1 MPYVSFN
8 PYILNIIRQLQ
19 SRDVETNSYCVLYL
33 WLDMPLMMQVQGEF
47 TESTFASA
55 LSRLKG
61 PVEQKAEMKAFG
73 LVVICNTPSSAFN
86 P

>member
-1 MPYVSFN
+1 
-8 PYILNIIRQLQ
+8 
-19 SRDVETNSYCVLYL
+19 
-33 WLDMPLMMQVQGEF
+33 MPLMMQVQGEF